1 MGAVNNRTV
10 AAIRALFTIM
20 DTPQFIQSGATRA
33 PGLLTSERRPRPK
46 RPEPFG
52 EGRRLAVQVA
62 HKLGNPKSCNAES
75 NCEKSPSGMLAVLP
89 HLEITPPRPHC
100 LAGAPGFEP
109 GNGGIKIRCLT

>member
-75 NCEKSPSGMLAVLP
+75 NCEKSQTAPEVETVAILDIGDRSTCDLP
-89 HLEITPPRPHC
+89 DIYLRPT
-100 LAGAPGFEP
+100 AMNRAQKNRG
-109 GNGGIKIRCLT
+109 